1 MPFHARID
9 VHFDPHKDMWIIQ
22 RDEGLE
28 NGPVIPHFWDRT
40 TFAGV
45 KIFTDELLDQNSGA
59 VFVSDDRVTQSQ
71 LSVDEGLMER
81 LKEKEEKE
89 KEKEEAA
96 KKGYLHSGQ
105 EPTQNQEQEPKEDHK
120 KEPHQEQEASPHAGS
135 TLESFL
141 KEEGILEEVNAQVQ
155 LYTIKSTL
163 SYMLKRTMLLDHVS
177 KTQMAARMKTSRSQ
191 LDRVLD
197 PNNTGVTLETLV
209 VAAEAVG
216 MRLTLEGRK
225 KEEKQ

>member
-1 MPFHARID
+1 MPYKERID
-9 VHFDPHKDMWIIQ
+9 IHFDTYRLVWVVRRDKGPEVGPGLPIYWQCDTLTKANEFIDQLLEQ
-22 RDEGLE
+22 R
-28 NGPVIPHFWDRT
+28 
-40 TFAGV
+40 
-45 KIFTDELLDQNSGA
+45 SGT
-59 VFVSDDRVTQSQ
+59 VFMSDDPDTQARLSMDETKTQ
-71 LSVDEGLMER
+71 LEG
-81 LKEKEEKE
+81 
-89 KEKEEAA
+89 
-96 KKGYLHSGQ
+96 KGYLHSGQ

-120 KEPHQEQEASPHAGS
+120 KEPHQEQETSSHAGS

-155 LYTIKSTL
+155 LYMIKSTL

-216 MRLTLEGRK
+216 MRLTLEARTKKGRRNNK
-225 KEEKQ
+225 CNEDIGLLSDI